1 MQGQTLLRKK
11 EKKEEGARKETA
23 DRHGKEKADRER
35 MKIEGRRK
43 REE

>member
-1 MQGQTLLRKK
+1 LRKK
-11 EKKEEGARKETA
+11 EKREAKGPERKQPIGM
-23 DRHGKEKADRER
+23 GKRKQEIDRER

>member
-1 MQGQTLLRKK
+1 LRKK
-11 EKKEEGARKETA
+11 RKRRKGPE
-23 DRHGKEKADRER
+23 RKQPIGMGKRKQEIDRER